1 MVFLIGTET
10 ASVVAAAAAAL
21 ASVDGRERHGKTRA
35 GRKVAFT
42 EAFHSIPYALVG
54 LSASRLCWL
63 VNCLCG
69 WPPVEY
75 AEYVY
80 SKMTC
85 FCRRREGTKRR
96 KADKLAVLFLD
107 NSARSR

>member
-42 EAFHSIPYALVG
+42 EASHSIPYALVG
-54 LSASRLCWL
+54 LSASQLCWL

-75 AEYVY
+75 VEYVY

-85 FCRRREGTKRR
+85 FLQTKRR
-96 KADKLAVLFLD
+96 NKKAEGRQIGRPFF
-107 NSARSR
+107 R